1 MLRTLT
7 TLALSVCLL
16 AGAQAQT
23 TPSAASKKAAT
34 QAGRTAKKAQ
44 RTAKKADKQA
54 ERAAR
59 KTATK
64 SAATL
69 NDGWPPLDE
78 STTVVASATPTDASY
93 GASASQSPYGRDNV
107 YAAPGMPVNIR
118 TSKQAVPY
126 SVRPPRP
133 AGHSQTTLSNGQR

>member
-23 TPSAASKKAAT
+23 TPTATSKKAAA
-34 QAGRTAKKAQ
+34 QADRTAKKAQ

-54 ERAAR
+54 DRVAR
-59 KTATK
+59 KAAAK
-64 SAATL
+64 SAAAL

-78 STTVVASATPTDASY
+78 STTMVASTTPTDASY
-93 GASASQSPYGRDNV
+93 GASQSPYGRDNV

-118 TSKQAVPY
+118 TSKKAVPY

-133 AGHSQTTLSNGQR
+133 ASHSQTTLANGQ